1 MTHRHL
7 LPDEI
12 DALLDSE
19 VGFGVAPLEA
29 HLRECASCRADL
41 EAGRRVV
48 EAIEQLP
55 RLAPTPL
62 FGDHVMAQ
70 VNVYEPWYVAARD
83 TADEWATRLVPRSRP
98 MRVLA
103 GGAGLSLAA
112 ALSVACVWLVG
123 HLDAVFFFGTLVRAR
138 VRDTLFEQLGTAVS
152 TVFGPQSA
160 GALRAGGPALLFVI
174 IATAAVLIVAAG
186 RAVRSAVASPGRG
199 TRRSGS

>member
-12 DALLDSE
+12 DALLDGE

-29 HLRECASCRADL
+29 HLRECATCRADL

-55 RLAPTPL
+55 RLTASAL

-83 TADEWATRLVPRSRP
+83 TVDRWIVRLVPRTRP
-98 MRVLA
+98 MRVVA

-112 ALSVACVWLVG
+112 VLSVACIWLVG
-123 HLDAVFFFGTLVRAR
+123 HLDAVFFFGTLVRTRA
-138 VRDTLFEQLGTAVS
+138 RDTLLEQLGAAVS
-152 TVFGPQSA
+152 TIFGPQSV
-160 GALRAGGPALLFVI
+160 GALRVGGPALLFVI
-174 IATAAVLIVAAG
+174 FATAAVLIVAAG
-186 RAVRSAVASPGRG
+186 LAVRSAVTSPGRG

>member
-83 TADEWATRLVPRSRP
+83 TADEWAT
-98 MRVLA
+98 
-103 GGAGLSLAA
+103 
-112 ALSVACVWLVG
+112 
-123 HLDAVFFFGTLVRAR
+123 LVRAR

-186 RAVRSAVASPGRG
+186 LAVRSAVASPGRG